1 MHPQKRKDQDR
12 MIEPHVLVYM
22 CVCVYV
28 CVCVCVCRSNRTHN
42 REIEPLSRIL
52 NNPQR
57 ERARER
63 ERERESERERE
74 RIHTHIFTRTHAR
87 THAHTHTRTEGAR
100 QRNSTP
106 LTCHARQ
113 GASHRAHLRKSPHIY
128 IW

>member
-63 ERERESERERE
+63 DRSMYVNVL
-74 RIHTHIFTRTHAR
+74 HVRTHAY
-87 THAHTHTRTEGAR
+87 
-100 QRNSTP
+100 S
-106 LTCHARQ
+106 CM
-113 GASHRAHLRKSPHIY
+113 
-128 IW
+128 